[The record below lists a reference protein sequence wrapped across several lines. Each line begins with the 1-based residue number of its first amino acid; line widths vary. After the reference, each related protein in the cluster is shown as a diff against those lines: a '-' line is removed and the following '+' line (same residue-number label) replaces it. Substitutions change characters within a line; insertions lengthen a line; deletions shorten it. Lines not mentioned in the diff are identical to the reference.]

1 MIILNGQF
9 NQALTSILQASGR
22 YISLFKGNDKSPEQK
37 KIKRLETNH
46 LPFINIIIRIMM
58 IMSYLFI

>member
-37 KIKRLETNH
+37 KNQTVGNKS
-46 LPFINIIIRIMM
+46 PAV
-58 IMSYLFI
+58 Y